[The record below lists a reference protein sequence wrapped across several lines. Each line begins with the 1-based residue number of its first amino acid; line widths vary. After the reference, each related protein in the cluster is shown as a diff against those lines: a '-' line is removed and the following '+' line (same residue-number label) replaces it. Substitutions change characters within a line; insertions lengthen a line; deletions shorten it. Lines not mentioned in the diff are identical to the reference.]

1 MEAGQPPAA
10 TPAAAIKISDDL
22 ASRRKYARYL
32 ERVIECED
40 AFMSGVSAFETNRAG

>member
-1 MEAGQPPAA
+1 MA
-10 TPAAAIKISDDL
+10 TDKQTGI
-22 ASRRKYARYL
+22 KYARYL

>member
-1 MEAGQPPAA
+1 MISLPGGPTAVA
-10 TPAAAIKISDDL
+10 TDKQTGI
-22 ASRRKYARYL
+22 KYARYL